1 MPDPIHDTITK
12 SELCEGVG
20 IAFTYTI
27 SMRSTRTWYSE
38 IVVFRFTQYAVRTIV
53 CAIVAS
59 ISHIDFLKK
68 AKKLLIVIL
77 R

>member
-1 MPDPIHDTITK
+1 MPDPIQDTITK
-12 SELCEGVG
+12 SELCEGIG

-53 CAIVAS
+53 CAVVAS